1 VLEDGRGVTSG
12 DNGSAAPGFIV
23 LHLTRALGHK
33 GQSSHQETSQTLT
46 LIGGFRDDV
55 KGVCGGTASDR
66 WLRPTLIVFG
76 VCAILGEGGW
86 GIVCVESSAESHL

>member
-1 VLEDGRGVTSG
+1 MLEDGRGVTSG

-23 LHLTRALGHK
+23 LHLTRALCYK
-33 GQSSHQETSQTLT
+33 EQSSHQATSQALN
-46 LIGGFRDDV
+46 LIGGFYDDV
-55 KGVCGGTASDR
+55 NGFCGGTAGDR